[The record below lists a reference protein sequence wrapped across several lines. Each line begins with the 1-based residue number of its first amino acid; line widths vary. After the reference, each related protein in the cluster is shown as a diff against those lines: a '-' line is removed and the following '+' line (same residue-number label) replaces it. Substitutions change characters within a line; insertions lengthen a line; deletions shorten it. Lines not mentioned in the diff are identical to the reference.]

1 MKKRVWCLLLAIG
14 LLMGLILFG
23 AARVYV
29 VDFAPEAF
37 TQSDKKLD
45 NPDRGFYR
53 IQGYTIKTEP
63 QQFQQKGNQAGQD
76 RVLELVQINL
86 KHFRSGQ
93 ITQTGL
99 ENVERLFSFLEE
111 KPLRYIVRFVYD
123 WDGNAAATEPES
135 IDVILNHMRQ
145 LSPILKAHA
154 DSIFLVQGLFIGNW
168 GEMNGTAYASRE
180 NVTRLAAEL
189 AADTAEETFLAVRTP
204 AYWRKIIGGEQPEES
219 DPLAARLGLYN
230 DGILGNS
237 GDCGTYVGKAEDRA
251 DPFTSWNR
259 ADELAFQ
266 EALCQRVP
274 NGGEVVLDNP
284 LNDFENALQ
293 TFRTMHITYL
303 NWDYDRAVLDKW
315 AAVTVA
321 EPPYEGMDGLTYM
334 ERHLGYRYW
343 IESAFCGYFP
353 LSGRLHVGANL
364 KNEGFAPLYTANQ
377 LTLTLVGR
385 EERLRI
391 PLSADLRKLPGG
403 NQREQTLA
411 AQADIPL
418 TALLETDYDVYLEIQ
433 AGSQP
438 LALANEQE
446 PGEYGFYLG
455 RFCVRR
461 PDWFRAVFG
470 SKALR
475 LYEFALPDSAL

>member
-1 MKKRVWCLLLAIG
+1 MKKRVWYLLAAMG
-14 LLMGLILFG
+14 LLAGLFLFCL
-23 AARVYV
+23 ARACEVR
-29 VDFAPEAF
+29 FAPEIL
-37 TQSDKKLD
+37 TQSARQLD

-53 IQGYTIKTEP
+53 IRAYTIQPEP
-63 QQFQQKGNQAGQD
+63 QQFQQTEGEKDEASHG

-86 KHFRSGQ
+86 KRFRSGE
-93 ITQTGL
+93 ITPAGL
-99 ENVERLFSFLEE
+99 ENVENLFRFLEE
-111 KPLRYIVRFVYD
+111 RPLRYIVRFLYD

-135 IDVILNHMRQ
+135 MGVILNHMRQ

-154 DSIFLVQGLFIGNW
+154 DCIFLMQGLFVGNW
-168 GEMNGTAYASRE
+168 GEMNGTPFVSRE
-180 NVTRLAAEL
+180 SVTRLAAEL

-204 AYWRKIIGGEQPEES
+204 VYWRKVIGGERFDAS
-219 DPLAARLGLYN
+219 NPLAVRLGLYN

-237 GDCGTYVGKAEDRA
+237 GDCGTYVGAAEDRA
-251 DPFTSWNR
+251 DPFASWSR
-259 ADELAFQ
+259 AEELAFQ
-266 EALCQRVP
+266 ETLCQWVP

-284 LNDFENALQ
+284 LNDFESALNAL
-293 TFRTMHITYL
+293 RTMHITYL

-315 AAVTVA
+315 AAAVVE

-343 IESAFCGYFP
+343 IESAFCRYSF
-353 LSGRLHVGANL
+353 LSGQLHVGAKL
-364 KNEGFAPLYTANQ
+364 KNEGFAPIYAANQ

-385 EERLRI
+385 EECLRF
-391 PLSADLRKLPGG
+391 PLSADLRTLPGG
-403 NQREQTLA
+403 NRREETLA

-418 TALLETDYDVYLEIQ
+418 KALQETEYDVYLEVR
-433 AGSQP
+433 AASQR

-461 PDWFRAVFG
+461 PDWYPRI
-470 SKALR
+470 
-475 LYEFALPDSAL
+475 